1 MIKTPASVWITFAE
15 TPRNTRQNHRRTDE
29 IIYGKARGLLTVVR
43 SLVGCLL
50 NFAPSR
56 LGVRRPRPHYRC
68 APNRNRTVYYELT
81 WNLIA
86 QRPVSTRDSAKQPDL
101 FEEVTHSPYQSGGQW
116 PRFANQQKK
125 DPVGPAR
132 VPTGSSGK
140 ERTVSQAAP
149 DSPSLVATGKGGVR
163 RCAAYCSPWWC
174 ETCKFPVTGSRSPNP
189 GDNLAVLQTSLTA
202 SGDDSLTTAG
212 ERGEALATRRRR

>member
-1 MIKTPASVWITFAE
+1 MQTTRRQRLASQ
-15 TPRNTRQNHRRTDE
+15 PRNVAKTICKNPERQRLLSGCVDDSSTKCPVDMGGRR
-29 IIYGKARGLLTVVR
+29 
-43 SLVGCLL
+43 S
-50 NFAPSR
+50 S
-56 LGVRRPRPHYRC
+56 
-68 APNRNRTVYYELT
+68 
-81 WNLIA
+81 
-86 QRPVSTRDSAKQPDL
+86 
-101 FEEVTHSPYQSGGQW
+101 
-116 PRFANQQKK
+116 ANQQKK

-202 SGDDSLTTAG
+202 FGDDSLTTAG